1 MCRVEV
7 DKPKP
12 AVSMHAKLERI
23 AQKKVCLF
31 LTLSAKV
38 LVGGFFPCCQ
48 GVLGFPVM
56 LQSEHGCCCPFKT
69 V

>member
-1 MCRVEV
+1 MSLSVEMCRVEV

-38 LVGGFFPCCQ
+38 LVGGSSHVVRESLVFQ
-48 GVLGFPVM
+48 
-56 LQSEHGCCCPFKT
+56 
-69 V
+69 